1 MAQQLF
7 SCFIFCTDIPTEKP
21 RHLAHFF
28 HNLGKKLP
36 TYNYLGM
43 QNGRKNISSMIL
55 AAKTT
60 ATMISENKISK
71 LKKPAP
77 TTNIITLLSV
87 VLRQPIHRD
96 VRHYY
101 CYYCTY
107 QYIVLKRGLNA
118 VSWVVIHTKK
128 GFRHLTFSSPSFVI
142 SQLILS
148 VGGTEKKKKRILHM
162 SCQLASCQDE
172 LKL

>member
-36 TYNYLGM
+36 TYNYL
-43 QNGRKNISSMIL
+43 NGRKNISSMIL

-101 CYYCTY
+101 CTY

-148 VGGTEKKKKRILHM
+148 VGGTEKKKKRRILHM

>member
-1 MAQQLF
+1 MAQQPF
-7 SCFIFCTDIPTEKP
+7 SCKVVNFFAQIYKQRNQDFQLI
-21 RHLAHFF
+21 FF

-101 CYYCTY
+101 CYHCTY

-128 GFRHLTFSSPSFVI
+128 GFQTLDLFFTFLCDI
-142 SQLILS
+142 SINSLCW
-148 VGGTEKKKKRILHM
+148 RN
-162 SCQLASCQDE
+162 
-172 LKL
+172 